1 MKKLLSFFAIA
12 ALLLLASCQSLPPT
26 QLTAE
31 DFNWAAEQTIN
42 QMLQSG
48 KVTQEQV
55 NRATQIANQMKGM
68 LHK

>member
-1 MKKLLSFFAIA
+1 MSNPIYGLLNGQQNN
-12 ALLLLASCQSLPPT
+12 LLAQFQRFKQS
-26 QLTAE
+26 
-31 DFNWAAEQTIN
+31 FNGDPNQTIN

-68 LHK
+68 LPK

>member
-1 MKKLLSFFAIA
+1 MSNPIYGLLNSQQNNMLAQFQQFKQSFNGD
-12 ALLLLASCQSLPPT
+12 P
-26 QLTAE
+26 
-31 DFNWAAEQTIN
+31 NQTIN

-68 LHK
+68 LPR

>member
-1 MKKLLSFFAIA
+1 MSNPLYNLLNGQQNIILAQVQQFKQSFKGD
-12 ALLLLASCQSLPPT
+12 P
-26 QLTAE
+26 
-31 DFNWAAEQTIN
+31 NQTIN

-68 LHK
+68 LPR

>member
-1 MKKLLSFFAIA
+1 MSNPIYNLLNGQQNNMLAQFQQFKQSFNGD
-12 ALLLLASCQSLPPT
+12 P
-26 QLTAE
+26 
-31 DFNWAAEQTIN
+31 NQTIN

-68 LHK
+68 LPR

>member
-1 MKKLLSFFAIA
+1 MSNPIYGLLNGQQNN
-12 ALLLLASCQSLPPT
+12 LLAQVQQFKQSFKGDP
-26 QLTAE
+26 
-31 DFNWAAEQTIN
+31 NQTIN

-68 LHK
+68 LPK

>member
-1 MKKLLSFFAIA
+1 MSNPIYGLLNGQQNNMLAQFQRFKQSFNGD
-12 ALLLLASCQSLPPT
+12 P
-26 QLTAE
+26 
-31 DFNWAAEQTIN
+31 NQTIN

-68 LHK
+68 LPK

>member
-1 MKKLLSFFAIA
+1 MSNPLYNLLNGQQNN
-12 ALLLLASCQSLPPT
+12 LLAQFQQFKQS
-26 QLTAE
+26 
-31 DFNWAAEQTIN
+31 FNGDPNQTIN

-68 LHK
+68 LPK

>member
-1 MKKLLSFFAIA
+1 MSNPIYNLLNGQQNN
-12 ALLLLASCQSLPPT
+12 LLAQVQQFKQS
-26 QLTAE
+26 
-31 DFNWAAEQTIN
+31 FNGDPNQTIN

-68 LHK
+68 LPR

>member
-1 MKKLLSFFAIA
+1 MSNPIYGLLNGQQNN
-12 ALLLLASCQSLPPT
+12 LLAQFQQFKQSFKGDP
-26 QLTAE
+26 
-31 DFNWAAEQTIN
+31 NQTIN

-68 LHK
+68 LPR

>member
-1 MKKLLSFFAIA
+1 MSNPIYGLLNGRQNNLLTQFQQFKQSFNGD
-12 ALLLLASCQSLPPT
+12 P
-26 QLTAE
+26 
-31 DFNWAAEQTIN
+31 NQTIN

-68 LHK
+68 LPK

>member
-1 MKKLLSFFAIA
+1 MSNPIYGLLNGQQNNLLTQFQQFKQSFNGD
-12 ALLLLASCQSLPPT
+12 P
-26 QLTAE
+26 
-31 DFNWAAEQTIN
+31 NQTIN

>member
-1 MKKLLSFFAIA
+1 MSNPIYGLLNGQQNNLLTQFQQFKQSFNGDPNQA
-12 ALLLLASCQSLPPT
+12 
-26 QLTAE
+26 
-31 DFNWAAEQTIN
+31 IN

>member
-1 MKKLLSFFAIA
+1 MSNPIYGLLNGQQNN
-12 ALLLLASCQSLPPT
+12 LLAQVQQFKQS
-26 QLTAE
+26 
-31 DFNWAAEQTIN
+31 FNGDPNQTIN

>member
-1 MKKLLSFFAIA
+1 MSNPIYGLLNGQQNNMLAQFQQFKQSFDGD
-12 ALLLLASCQSLPPT
+12 P
-26 QLTAE
+26 
-31 DFNWAAEQTIN
+31 NQTIN

>member
-1 MKKLLSFFAIA
+1 MSNPIYGLLNGQQNNMLAQFQQFKQSFNGD
-12 ALLLLASCQSLPPT
+12 P
-26 QLTAE
+26 
-31 DFNWAAEQTIN
+31 NQTIN

-68 LHK
+68 LPK

>member
-1 MKKLLSFFAIA
+1 MSNPIYNLLNGQQNN
-12 ALLLLASCQSLPPT
+12 LLAQVQQFKQSFKGDP
-26 QLTAE
+26 
-31 DFNWAAEQTIN
+31 NQTIN

>member
-1 MKKLLSFFAIA
+1 MSNPIYNLLNGQQNN
-12 ALLLLASCQSLPPT
+12 LLAQVQQFKQSFKGDP
-26 QLTAE
+26 
-31 DFNWAAEQTIN
+31 NQTIN

-68 LHK
+68 LPK

>member
-1 MKKLLSFFAIA
+1 MSNPIYGLLNGQQNNLLTQFQRFKQSFNGD
-12 ALLLLASCQSLPPT
+12 P
-26 QLTAE
+26 
-31 DFNWAAEQTIN
+31 NQTIN

-68 LHK
+68 LPK

>member
-1 MKKLLSFFAIA
+1 MSNPLYNLLNGQQNNMLTQFQQFKQSFRGD
-12 ALLLLASCQSLPPT
+12 P
-26 QLTAE
+26 
-31 DFNWAAEQTIN
+31 NQTIN

-68 LHK
+68 LHR

>member
-1 MKKLLSFFAIA
+1 MSNPIYGLLNGQQNNLLTQFQQFKQSFKGD
-12 ALLLLASCQSLPPT
+12 P
-26 QLTAE
+26 
-31 DFNWAAEQTIN
+31 NQTIN

-68 LHK
+68 LPK

>member
-1 MKKLLSFFAIA
+1 MSNPLYNLLNGQQNN
-12 ALLLLASCQSLPPT
+12 LLAQFQQFKQS
-26 QLTAE
+26 
-31 DFNWAAEQTIN
+31 FNGDPNQTIN

-68 LHK
+68 LHR

>member
-1 MKKLLSFFAIA
+1 MSNPIYNLLNGQQNN
-12 ALLLLASCQSLPPT
+12 LLAQVQQFKQS
-26 QLTAE
+26 
-31 DFNWAAEQTIN
+31 FNGDPNQTIN

-68 LHK
+68 LPK

>member
-1 MKKLLSFFAIA
+1 MSNPIYGLLNGQQNN
-12 ALLLLASCQSLPPT
+12 LLAQFQRFKQS
-26 QLTAE
+26 
-31 DFNWAAEQTIN
+31 FNGDPNQTIN

-68 LHK
+68 LPR

>member
-1 MKKLLSFFAIA
+1 MSNPIYNLLNGQQNN
-12 ALLLLASCQSLPPT
+12 LLAQFQQFKQSFKGDP
-26 QLTAE
+26 
-31 DFNWAAEQTIN
+31 NQTIN

-68 LHK
+68 LPK

>member
-1 MKKLLSFFAIA
+1 MSNPLYNLLNGQQNN
-12 ALLLLASCQSLPPT
+12 LLAQVQQFKQSFKGDP
-26 QLTAE
+26 
-31 DFNWAAEQTIN
+31 NQTIN

-68 LHK
+68 LPR

>member
-1 MKKLLSFFAIA
+1 MSNPIYGLLNGQHNNLLTQFQQFKQSFNGD
-12 ALLLLASCQSLPPT
+12 P
-26 QLTAE
+26 
-31 DFNWAAEQTIN
+31 NQTIN

-68 LHK
+68 LPR

>member
-1 MKKLLSFFAIA
+1 MSNPLYNLLNGQQNN
-12 ALLLLASCQSLPPT
+12 LLAQFQRFKQS
-26 QLTAE
+26 
-31 DFNWAAEQTIN
+31 FNGDPNQTIN

-68 LHK
+68 LPR

>member
-1 MKKLLSFFAIA
+1 MSNPIYGLLNGQQNNMLAQFQRFKQSFNGD
-12 ALLLLASCQSLPPT
+12 P
-26 QLTAE
+26 
-31 DFNWAAEQTIN
+31 NQTIN

-68 LHK
+68 LPR

>member
-1 MKKLLSFFAIA
+1 MSNPIYNLLNGQQNN
-12 ALLLLASCQSLPPT
+12 LLAQVQQFKQSFKGDP
-26 QLTAE
+26 
-31 DFNWAAEQTIN
+31 NQTIN

-68 LHK
+68 LPR